1 MLKVALKGLGTRKL
15 RAILTGFAV
24 VLGVAFVAGTFVFTD
39 TIDASFRDLFERA
52 SKGTDVS
59 VQSRQAV
66 DADFEQAPTMPAD
79 TLQKVE
85 GVDGVEEA
93 FGSVSSD
100 VTLLDR
106 KGDPIVSNGPPT
118 LAITA
123 PPERFD
129 PFEFTEGGPPEN
141 DDQVALCLLYTSDAA
156 DE

>member
-1 MLKVALKGLGTRKL
+1 MLKLAFKGLFAPKL
-15 RAILTGFAV
+15 RTALTGFAV

-79 TLQKVE
+79 TLEKVE
-85 GVDGVEEA
+85 SVDGVEEA
-93 FGSVSSD
+93 FGSVSYD

-106 KGDPIVSNGPPT
+106 KGDPI
-118 LAITA
+118 
-123 PPERFD
+123 
-129 PFEFTEGGPPEN
+129 
-141 DDQVALCLLYTSDAA
+141 
-156 DE
+156 